1 MKKFIRIETSVPL
14 SEDDVELVFDIVNEH
29 ADIELT
35 SAMDEDGETIS
46 DEVAIMVYEYEGN
59 QVYEIQVGLDTERE
73 DAEKIVKE
81 LDEELDGT
89 INFEV
94 EMIEE

>member
-35 SAMDEDGETIS
+35 SAMDEDGGTIS